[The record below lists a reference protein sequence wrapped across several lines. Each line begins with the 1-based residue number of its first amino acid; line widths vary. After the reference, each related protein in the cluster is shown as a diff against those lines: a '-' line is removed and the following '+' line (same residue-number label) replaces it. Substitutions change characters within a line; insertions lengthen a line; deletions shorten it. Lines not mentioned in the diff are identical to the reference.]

1 MVKFSLGNAD
11 IINSRYFGITKE
23 VCLLNFF
30 TVQSINA
37 YTWNMEMQL
46 KWQQKKEGRKKL
58 SLLGM
63 QRFSFL
69 RGNGGGVGA
78 GFAHCSN
85 INSS

>member
-37 YTWNMEMQL
+37 YTRNMEMQL
-46 KWQQKKEGRKKL
+46 KWQQKKEARNKL
-58 SLLGM
+58 SL
-63 QRFSFL
+63 
-69 RGNGGGVGA
+69 
-78 GFAHCSN
+78 
-85 INSS
+85 